1 MNPANSDRVVK
12 AVLALLSAGGY
23 VLKWWLNKKEKNNNG
38 NQQRFSKNSSVCIM
52 EKRNQNEEAQVIYDY
67 PGWKRSSGESKEDLI
82 DRIEDLDNTLDG
94 LND

>member
-38 NQQRFSKNSSVCIM
+38 NQ
-52 EKRNQNEEAQVIYDY
+52 
-67 PGWKRSSGESKEDLI
+67 
-82 DRIEDLDNTLDG
+82 
-94 LND
+94 